1 MDKNILKTTIKEMN
15 KDELVQLL
23 NKYVEISNQV
33 KFQDI
38 LKSKT
43 DYENLLIK
51 NLEEDTKILENAYI
65 KFMFN
70 RFYKYSA
77 IFEVDQD
84 VFSERFKQLKDKL
97 EETQKGTVFFDE
109 EIENQSI
116 LMLEE
121 QTGIKLIDERIDNSK
136 RLSGTLISK
145 ITLDKKDYLCIST
158 EKIPP
163 QYRENASTS
172 FYIKKIDGIRKWLE
186 SELLTNLLALDF
198 EYTIQC
204 IRKDAEE
211 TDLIV
216 SAQSM
221 NINGG
226 AKATLD
232 STSSQVLILPIL
244 DEIKNLLE
252 DNSELFKESQEGYK
266 ILNDYIDELEKES
279 ELPWVTLSFNK
290 KTQVKFLFEVST
302 RKDYTLLNY
311 YSGDYIKRQGR
322 EEMKNVTKTILS
334 RYNTF
339 SNLFSRGV

>member
-1 MDKNILKTTIKEMN
+1 M
-15 KDELVQLL
+15 
-23 NKYVEISNQV
+23 
-33 KFQDI
+33 
-38 LKSKT
+38 
-43 DYENLLIK
+43 
-51 NLEEDTKILENAYI
+51 
-65 KFMFN
+65 
-70 RFYKYSA
+70 
-77 IFEVDQD
+77 
-84 VFSERFKQLKDKL
+84 
-97 EETQKGTVFFDE
+97 
-109 EIENQSI
+109 
-116 LMLEE
+116 
-121 QTGIKLIDERIDNSK
+121 
-136 RLSGTLISK
+136 ISK

-158 EKIPP
+158 ENIPP

-322 EEMKNVTKTILS
+322 EEMKMLQKPYYQDIIHSVIS
-334 RYNTF
+334 SQEV
-339 SNLFSRGV
+339 SNKKELEKALIDSLKKGKLFTRVSIRDGLIFL

>member
-1 MDKNILKTTIKEMN
+1 MDKNILKTTIKELN

-23 NKYVEISNQV
+23 NKYVVISNQV
-33 KFQDI
+33 NFQDI

-43 DYENLLIK
+43 DYENLLITK
-51 NLEEDTKILENAYI
+51 LDEDTKTMEKAYI

-70 RFYKYSA
+70 RFYKYSS

-84 VFSERFKQLKDKL
+84 VFFERFKQLKDKL
-97 EETQKGTVFFDE
+97 EETQKGNAFFDE

-116 LMLEE
+116 LMLEV
-121 QTGIKLIDERIDNSK
+121 QTGIKLIDEKIDNSK

-145 ITLDKKDYLCIST
+145 ITLDKKAYLYIST
-158 EKIPP
+158 ESIPP

-186 SELLTNLLALDF
+186 SELLTNLIALDF
-198 EYTIQC
+198 EYTIQR

-252 DNSELFKESQEGYK
+252 DHSELFKESQEGYK

-339 SNLFSRGV
+339 SNLFSRDV